1 MIKLKAQRVSEKHSK
16 GDWLLLKYIFVSLL
30 LLFLFTGTLSFSFN
44 GFLLILFSFVL
55 AIVLNLFI
63 LPRVSVLKPLYYKLS
78 IKEKIANVFL
88 TNNLFISEVVRK
100 DGKKKESIIYF
111 PICYFEDR
119 GDSFVVSIRLDG
131 SKYQDKF
138 LDLEDKFSYLFV
150 LPLTNKKVEKGYVVY
165 EFSKQRDRGY
175 VVDSSIEGGKFNF
188 EKGIPLSSGLNW
200 DFNKYP
206 HGIVAGQTGKGKTY
220 FLFYL
225 IRNMLALGGT
235 IKIIDAKMSD
245 LAYLDKYFGKD
256 VVSSKGHIM
265 RLLRETT
272 EKMNERFKEMKS
284 SSKFKVGQ
292 NYVYYGMNPIF
303 LVFDEFVAFAGT
315 LDTKEKK
322 EMNGYL
328 LELILK
334 GRQAGVFVILATQR
348 PDAEFLSGNIRD
360 QLGLRVALGGMSTD
374 GYGMV
379 FGNSSRDLIPRGQGE
394 GYIYLDGQMT
404 VPREFD
410 APYLEKDYDFIRDIE
425 RLINYSAV

>member
-1 MIKLKAQRVSEKHSK
+1 
-16 GDWLLLKYIFVSLL
+16 
-30 LLFLFTGTLSFSFN
+30 
-44 GFLLILFSFVL
+44 
-55 AIVLNLFI
+55 
-63 LPRVSVLKPLYYKLS
+63 
-78 IKEKIANVFL
+78 
-88 TNNLFISEVVRK
+88 
-100 DGKKKESIIYF
+100 
-111 PICYFEDR
+111 
-119 GDSFVVSIRLDG
+119 
-131 SKYQDKF
+131 
-138 LDLEDKFSYLFV
+138 
-150 LPLTNKKVEKGYVVY
+150 
-165 EFSKQRDRGY
+165 
-175 VVDSSIEGGKFNF
+175 
-188 EKGIPLSSGLNW
+188 
-200 DFNKYP
+200 
-206 HGIVAGQTGKGKTY
+206 
-220 FLFYL
+220 
-225 IRNMLALGGT
+225 MLALGGT

-379 FGNSSRDLIPRGQGE
+379 FGNSSRDLIPRGK
-394 GYIYLDGQMT
+394 
-404 VPREFD
+404 
-410 APYLEKDYDFIRDIE
+410 EKVIFI
-425 RLINYSAV
+425 